1 MYTYSSTKIIAIYFL
16 PDLRNLR
23 RNLSEEIYHS
33 GWTRTLSWIFNW
45 KVPKVAHPSPVDVAL
60 NNYSHYA
67 TKIRSNHHHRR
78 KSSQFHEQSKWSRRK
93 RKPVKNKQ
101 QNQLTNQQDIM
112 SQHYLPH
119 QPPTPPSFP
128 QISQRNN
135 NNQHQQQLSS
145 FQQRKSSAATSGSGL
160 GNNKK
165 SQQYNSQHRQPYVY
179 EPPLSYYDAS
189 QVYFYPSQ
197 KSS

>member
-1 MYTYSSTKIIAIYFL
+1 MQYFSF

-23 RNLSEEIYHS
+23 RNLSEEIYHT

-45 KVPKVAHPSPVDVAL
+45 KVPQVAHPSPVDVAL

-78 KSSQFHEQSKWSRRK
+78 KSSQEQSSNTSKWSRRK
-93 RKPVKNKQ
+93 RKKAGNS
-101 QNQLTNQQDIM
+101 NHQLTNQQDIM

-135 NNQHQQQLSS
+135 QHQQLT
-145 FQQRKSSAATSGSGL
+145 FQQRKSSAATSVSGL

-197 KSS
+197 KSN

>member
-1 MYTYSSTKIIAIYFL
+1 MYICSTKIRNCYIYFL

-78 KSSQFHEQSKWSRRK
+78 KSSQEQSSNTSKWSRRK
-93 RKPVKNKQ
+93 RKKAGNS
-101 QNQLTNQQDIM
+101 NHQLTNQQDIM

-135 NNQHQQQLSS
+135 QHQQLSS
-145 FQQRKSSAATSGSGL
+145 FQQRKSSAVTSG

-197 KSS
+197 KSN

>member
-1 MYTYSSTKIIAIYFL
+1 MYTYSSMKIIAIYFL

-128 QISQRNN
+128 QISQRKYE
-135 NNQHQQQLSS
+135 QHQQLS
-145 FQQRKSSAATSGSGL
+145 FQQRKSSSISGSG
-160 GNNKK
+160 GYRK
-165 SQQYNSQHRQPYVY
+165 SQHNSQQPYVY